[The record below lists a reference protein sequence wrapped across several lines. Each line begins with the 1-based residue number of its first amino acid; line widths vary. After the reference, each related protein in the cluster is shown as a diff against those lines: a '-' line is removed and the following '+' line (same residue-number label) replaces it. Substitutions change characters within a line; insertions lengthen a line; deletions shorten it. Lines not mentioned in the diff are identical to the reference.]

1 MNEQDARARMVADIT
16 ASFSEDMPLP
26 KLMQLHKARGFDA
39 IQIDGEHPTHPVGA
53 EFRRDWE
60 AGVYVGEMGRKY
72 GVTDRTICTWAEKAG
87 YPSRPRGSNPRIK
100 VTPEFRAV
108 WLRGVPTKKIAASLG
123 VAQSTV
129 LRTARIAGLPRR
141 RPGTPHDMFQGA
153 AE

>member
-16 ASFSEDMPLP
+16 ASFSEDMPFP
-26 KLMQLHKARGFDA
+26 SLMYLH
-39 IQIDGEHPTHPVGA
+39 
-53 EFRRDWE
+53 FRRDWE

-72 GVTDRTICTWAEKAG
+72 GVTDRTICTWAEKTG

-100 VTPEFRAV
+100 VTPAFRAL
-108 WLRGVPTKKIAASLG
+108 WMRGTPTKKLAASLG

-129 LRTARIAGLPRR
+129 LRTARMAGLPRR
-141 RPGTPHDMFQGA
+141 RAGTPQFQGA